1 MTDVE
6 RVASSIHS
14 GHLVWD
20 GPVVTSDA
28 PLYLGKRPH
37 VLATGS
43 LTADLVALQ
52 ATFGAPLTDAGFT
65 GDVVDVNDGVSP
77 VTDACETPFVNA
89 AAVAGHIALIDRG
102 TCTLVQ
108 KAVNAQAAGASGI
121 LFVHNVAG
129 TPGTVSGVA
138 PSVTIPI
145 ASISMEDGAAIR
157 AALVNGA
164 VHVNMILD
172 DNFHAG
178 ADDADRVKMF
188 APNPDQ
194 PGSSVSHWDVTA
206 YPNLLME
213 PAINADLTTNVDLT
227 YAAFRDIGWFA
238 GVLAVPPAPSPATL
252 ALEIGPN
259 PSRGAT
265 RVRFSLPVEGSVDL
279 ALFDVAGRRVAR
291 LAHGRYPAGDHTIPW
306 SGRDDWGHEVGAGVY
321 LARLDAG
328 GAIRTTHV
336 VRME

>member
-1 MTDVE
+1 
-6 RVASSIHS
+6 
-14 GHLVWD
+14 
-20 GPVVTSDA
+20 
-28 PLYLGKRPH
+28 
-37 VLATGS
+37 
-43 LTADLVALQ
+43 
-52 ATFGAPLTDAGFT
+52 
-65 GDVVDVNDGVSP
+65 
-77 VTDACETPFVNA
+77 
-89 AAVAGHIALIDRG
+89 
-102 TCTLVQ
+102 
-108 KAVNAQAAGASGI
+108 
-121 LFVHNVAG
+121 
-129 TPGTVSGVA
+129 
-138 PSVTIPI
+138 
-145 ASISMEDGAAIR
+145 
-157 AALVNGA
+157 
-164 VHVNMILD
+164 MILD